1 MSSKKEKHLTLLD
14 VKHLD
19 SIKPPASL
27 PGTNA
32 SSTVQANKVEHL
44 VNKIPYSSGCLT
56 EKTSAPL
63 TQINEKI
70 KHDQHRD
77 EALLHPSNS
86 GYRSLPV
93 LHKVCPWKS
102 FKKRFDCDLAGT
114 VAIVTRRS
122 DPSDIQTI
130 RQFAPKDGK
139 NVMQALRSLRHE
151 KIFSAT
157 ECFQFDGILYT
168 VSEFYPLTLEHI
180 VACKVFPNERQ
191 LAAIMEQFLSGL
203 SYLSSKRIRHTSLKS
218 SSILMSIEGQIKIAR
233 IDCCRRRSPDE
244 PSRADLISVANVTME
259 LMQGYVKDEGV
270 VGVDSLNRSSSGST
284 ALDFL
289 STTTSAN
296 SVDELRKHPLITKTS
311 PSMKELMWLAW
322 FALYSART
330 FWSYTPSLDEVE

>member
-14 VKHLD
+14 VEHLD

-32 SSTVQANKVEHL
+32 SSTVQANKVERL

-56 EKTSAPL
+56 EKSPAPL
-63 TQINEKI
+63 TQINESI

-77 EALLHPSNS
+77 EALLHPTNS

-102 FKKRFDCDLAGT
+102 FEKRFDCDLAGT

-130 RQFAPKDGK
+130 RQFAAKDGK
-139 NVMQALRSLRHE
+139 N
-151 KIFSAT
+151 
-157 ECFQFDGILYT
+157 FDGILYT

-191 LAAIMEQFLSGL
+191 LAAIMEQ
-203 SYLSSKRIRHTSLKS
+203 
-218 SSILMSIEGQIKIAR
+218 
-233 IDCCRRRSPDE
+233 
-244 PSRADLISVANVTME
+244 
-259 LMQGYVKDEGV
+259 GYVKDEGV
-270 VGVDSLNRSSSGST
+270 VGVDSLNRPSSGST